1 MQLFILCSALVL
13 EVLLDYLLIGVLPYG
28 IHVVAARPELAAPEH
43 LFDLRVQT
51 ENFSRRNA
59 LYRPDYFLRGVHRN
73 TLYQKMDMVPV
84 QAYFQKMN
92 LVPLLD
98 LKTDFLEGLRNGIA
112 QYFSP
117 IFDRANKMIQKQAF
131 VMVLVDMLAHNHKY
145 RNIITRHPRQA
156 VGEF

>member
-1 MQLFILCSALVL
+1 MQLFIACSALVL
-13 EVLLDYLLIGVLPYG
+13 EVLLDDLFIGVLTYG

-51 ENFSRRNA
+51 ENLPRRDA
-59 LYRPDYFLRGVHRN
+59 LYRRDYFLRGVHRN
-73 TLYQKMDMVPV
+73 TLYQKMDMVAVKP
-84 QAYFQKMN
+84 YFQKMN

-112 QYFSP
+112 QNFSP
-117 IFDRANKMIQKQAF
+117 IFDRAYKMVQKQAF
-131 VMVLVDMLAHNHKY
+131 VMVLVNMLAHIHKY
-145 RNIITRHPRQA
+145 RNISTRHPRQA